1 MVVSSHHIRTRCA
14 PERRHNL
21 EVGTVLWLEWGECY
35 PSTYASS
42 KHMSYKTVYTFWGVI
57 ALFITFVVDHSWMFV
72 RTKFDQ
78 TWPIQKFWPL
88 KWKDVKP
95 HSKMTAIKEQV
106 KELTENQKHILE
118 AIKYL
123 KERMEYML
131 KKFDDEKTEDVN
143 DILKKVIQWLTHSLW
158 KIPMILFW

>member
-14 PERRHNL
+14 PKRRHNL

-57 ALFITFVVDHSWMFV
+57 ALFITFVVDPSWMFV

-106 KELTENQKHILE
+106 TELTENQKHILE

-131 KKFDDEKTEDVN
+131 KSLVIKKQRMSMIF
-143 DILKKVIQWLTHSLW
+143 LKVKQWLMHWLW
-158 KIPMILFW
+158 KILMILFW